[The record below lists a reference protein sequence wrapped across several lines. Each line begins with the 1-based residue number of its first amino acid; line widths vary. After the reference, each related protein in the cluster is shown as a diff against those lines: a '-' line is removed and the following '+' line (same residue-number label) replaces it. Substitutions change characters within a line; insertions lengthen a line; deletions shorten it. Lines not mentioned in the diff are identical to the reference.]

1 MHYLSHISLPGTGAG
16 DGVCPDAGGYYPSVQ
31 SVLTCRGRLD
41 LQLFAGEGDKTEEA
55 TPKRKQEAR
64 KKGQVVKSAELNSA
78 VNLLV
83 MTALF
88 MAVGQF
94 LFNHLAQT
102 MMRFLQMDGRLL
114 TPGNLNALTMR
125 AFGDFFLFMA
135 PVFAVSLIAGLA
147 VNYLQVGFLFTTEP
161 LNPQFNRLNPAEGF
175 KKIASKRAL
184 FELAKSL
191 LKVLLV
197 GFVAF
202 LFVRGNLENLLATL
216 YQDAAGVW
224 ETLRALSL
232 NLALRI
238 AALFLALSVLDYIYQ
253 RYEHNQNLKMSK
265 QEIKEEHKQ
274 MEGDPQLKSQLR
286 ERQRSIATQRMMQD
300 VPEATVVITNPTQLA
315 VAIRYREDRDEAPTV
330 VAKGAAL
337 MAKRIRETA
346 KENNVPIMENKPV
359 ARMLY
364 DQVEIGQEIPV
375 DLYQAV
381 AEILALVYKLR

>member
-1 MHYLSHISLPGTGAG
+1 
-16 DGVCPDAGGYYPSVQ
+16 
-31 SVLTCRGRLD
+31 
-41 LQLFAGEGDKTEEA
+41 
-55 TPKRKQEAR
+55 
-64 KKGQVVKSAELNSA
+64 
-78 VNLLV
+78 

-102 MMRFLQMDGRLL
+102 MLRFLQMDGRLL

-191 LKVLLV
+191 LKVLMV

-224 ETLRALSL
+224 ETLRSLSL

-238 AALFLALSVLDYIYQ
+238 GALFLVLSVLDYIYQ

-300 VPEATVVITNPTQLA
+300 VPEATVVITNPTELA

>member
-1 MHYLSHISLPGTGAG
+1 M
-16 DGVCPDAGGYYPSVQ
+16 
-31 SVLTCRGRLD
+31 
-41 LQLFAGEGDKTEEA
+41 FAGEGDKTEEA